1 MRAIRAP
8 LEVVEVRDP
17 EADERSAVIRV
28 GACGLCRSD
37 WHLWQGDWSWE
48 HIGLELPRILG
59 HEASG
64 VVESVGRGV
73 TAVEPGQRVCIPFH
87 EACGRCAD
95 CLAGWSHICPNAD
108 YIGSTHDGAFAELVR
123 VPNADVNCIPLP
135 DEIGEVEAA
144 AMGCRY
150 MTAYHAAVH
159 RGRARAG
166 EWAVVYGCGGLGLSL
181 VQILKALALRVVAVD
196 LDESHLALARQLGAD
211 VAVDASADD
220 PIEATETATGG
231 GAHLSFDALGSA
243 TTSRQGLLSLRPRG
257 RHVQVGLTSSDD
269 RGQASWPI
277 DRITFKELEV
287 LGSIGNPLPAYR
299 ELLTLVA
306 GGTFRPRELIR
317 KTLRLEDV
325 PAELEAMTAYGVA
338 GFSVVTEFAPTGA
351 GAAPPK
357 TLRAEA

>member
-1 MRAIRAP
+1 MRAVRAP

-17 EADERSAVIRV
+17 EPEARSAIVRV
-28 GACGLCRSD
+28 SACGLCRSD

-48 HIGLELPRILG
+48 HIELELPRILG

-64 VVESVGRGV
+64 VVESVGSGV
-73 TAVEPGQRVCIPFH
+73 LTVAPGQRVCIPFH
-87 EACGRCAD
+87 EACGCCSE
-95 CLAGWSHICPNAD
+95 CLAGYSHVCPNAD

-135 DEIGEVEAA
+135 DEIDDVEAA

-150 MTAYHAAVH
+150 MTAYHAVD
-159 RGRARAG
+159 RGRARPG

-196 LDESHLALARQLGAD
+196 LQEFHLALARQVGAD

-220 PIEATETATGG
+220 PVVATATVTGG

-243 TTSRQGLLSLRPRG
+243 ETSRQALLSLRPRG
-257 RHVQVGLTSSDD
+257 RHVQVGLTSAED
-269 RGQASWPI
+269 RGRASWPI

-299 ELLTLVA
+299 ELLALVA
-306 GGTFRPRELIR
+306 AGTFRPGELIQR
-317 KTLRLEDV
+317 TLRLDEV
-325 PAELEAMTAYGVA
+325 PDGLAAMTTFDVA
-338 GFSVVTEFAPTGA
+338 GFSVVTEFA
-351 GAAPPK
+351 
-357 TLRAEA
+357 R

>member
-1 MRAIRAP
+1 MRAVRAP
-8 LEVVEVRDP
+8 LEVVEVDDP
-17 EADERSAVIRV
+17 EPDDGSAIVRV
-28 GACGLCRSD
+28 RACGLCRSD

-48 HIGLELPRILG
+48 HIELELPRILG

-73 TAVEPGQRVCIPFH
+73 TGVSPGQRVCIPFH

-95 CLAGWSHICPNAD
+95 CLGGWSHVCPNAD

-123 VPNADVNCIPLP
+123 VPNADVNCISLP
-135 DEIGEVEAA
+135 DAIDDVEAA

-196 LDESHLALARQLGAD
+196 LQESHLALARQVGAD
-211 VAVDASADD
+211 VAVDASAHD
-220 PIEATETATGG
+220 PVEATATTTGG

-243 TTSRQGLLSLRPRG
+243 ATSRQALLSLRPRG
-257 RHVQVGLTSSDD
+257 RHVQVGLTSAEDQ
-269 RGQASWPI
+269 GKASWPI

-287 LGSIGNPLPAYR
+287 FGSIGNPLPAYR
-299 ELLTLVA
+299 ELVALVA
-306 GGTFRPRELIR
+306 SGTFRPGELVHR
-317 KTLRLEDV
+317 TLRLDEV
-325 PAELEAMTAYGVA
+325 PDAIAAMSTFDVA
-338 GFSVVTEFAPTGA
+338 GFSVVTEFAA
-351 GAAPPK
+351 
-357 TLRAEA
+357 